1 MADAPDH
8 TTIVVQVSEHNQS
21 QKQMGEKKQRGG
33 KRAGAGR
40 KKGSI
45 DRARPAEK
53 AEFAQVAK
61 QFAPRALQNLIDI
74 ATNPE
79 SVDSARV
86 AASKELIDRAYGR
99 APQAVDVEGDLAITI
114 VSSVPRSDD

>member
-1 MADAPDH
+1 M
-8 TTIVVQVSEHNQS
+8 VSKHSLS
-21 QKQMGEKKQRGG
+21 QQPMTEKKAKPRGG

-45 DRARPAEK
+45 DRASPSEK
-53 AEFAQVAK
+53 VEFAEIAK

-114 VSSVPRSDD
+114 VSSVPRADD